1 MHLRFLRQRGE
12 TEIFMKLHKTRRNQ
26 RETYK
31 YFDESGKVIC
41 EIKPSEEG
49 VTEATIRTLHLM
61 DDAEVRNNL
70 KNRHGDLKEQKKLAE
85 KWKQE
90 YIEGF
95 RNKYHRMPTDD
106 EIAIAMEEAVPK
118 NWLASIEELT
128 GDGDEDGIGDK
139 AGFLC
144 TLDEHDR
151 KLPADVER
159 LHEVIAAMKKSWRE
173 IYELKYI
180 EGFNNCEIAKKRG
193 VTESAI
199 RKTLDKITE
208 AIGDDS
214 ELKKIC
220 TKGTKSV

>member
-1 MHLRFLRQRGE
+1 
-12 TEIFMKLHKTRRNQ
+12 MKLHKTKRNQ

-31 YFDESGKVIC
+31 YFDESGNVIC
-41 EIKPSEEG
+41 EIKPGEKG

-61 DDAEVRNNL
+61 DDAEVRSNL
-70 KNRHGDLKEQKKLAE
+70 KYRHGDLKEQKKLAE

-90 YIEGF
+90 YIEWF

-106 EIAIAMEEAVPK
+106 EIAIAMEDAVPD
-118 NWLASIEELT
+118 NWIASIEELT
-128 GDGDEDGIGDK
+128 GDGSEDGLGDK
-139 AGFLC
+139 AGFLY

-159 LHEVIAAMKKSWRE
+159 LNEVIAAMPESWQE

-180 EGFNNCEIAKKRG
+180 KDYSNCDIAKMRG

-199 RKTLDKITE
+199 RKTLGKITD
-208 AIGDDS
+208 AIGKDPV
-214 ELKKIC
+214 LRKMHH
-220 TKGTKSV
+220 KGAKSV